1 MNIKYLL
8 FFILTGILISCGNSD
23 VIPVSKYY
31 EYDKDIPLQDS
42 IKLIKDTTAY
52 KLYDITYRSVH
63 NKKVTALL
71 TVPKNTS
78 GPIPVIILLH
88 GKGDKKT
95 VDYIE
100 FGNDYFY
107 NNGYAVLRLDVSNHG
122 DRIENEFDFDFT
134 GKHKYWTR
142 NIITQTVFDL
152 RRAVD
157 LIEKR
162 EELDQKNIGF
172 LGISLGGIT
181 GAVFCGV
188 DKRVKVP
195 VLVLAGGQMNLM
207 FGANALS
214 SDTKDYL
221 SIIEP
226 MNFIEQITPR
236 PLLMINAENDDIV
249 LPMMSKLLYKK
260 AEDPKNIIWFPAKH
274 HTIPLDKTYQAGLD
288 WFKEYLN

>member
-1 MNIKYLL
+1 MNIKNLI
-8 FFILTGILISCGNSD
+8 FFALTGFLISCGNSD
-23 VIPVSKYY
+23 VLPVSKYY
-31 EYDKDIPLQDS
+31 EYDKEIPLQDS
-42 IKLIKDTTAY
+42 IKLITDTTAF
-52 KLYDITYRSVH
+52 KLYNVTYRSVH

-78 GPIPVIILLH
+78 EPLPIIILLH
-88 GKGDKKT
+88 GKGDRKT

-100 FGNDYFY
+100 FGNDYFHK
-107 NNGYAVLRLDVSNHG
+107 NGYAVLRLDVSNHG

-157 LIEKR
+157 FIEKR
-162 EELDQKNIGF
+162 EELDKNKIGF
-172 LGISLGGIT
+172 FGISLGGIA

-207 FGANALS
+207 FGKNALA

-221 SIIEP
+221 SVIEP

-236 PLLMINAENDDIV
+236 HI
-249 LPMMSKLLYKK
+249 
-260 AEDPKNIIWFPAKH
+260 
-274 HTIPLDKTYQAGLD
+274 
-288 WFKEYLN
+288 